1 MEKDQISKI
10 TEARRKYR
18 PEKIKYLLI
27 GKASPINED
36 AYFYFENV
44 PQGDSMFLEV
54 MKVIQPKQT
63 TLYLNSKRDSFKKA
77 YLLKEFKREGFY
89 MMDLCNGPS
98 DTSISRFKEELD
110 ELEKNGN
117 IDEATKI
124 IPLFARV
131 YDFLLEQLGD
141 TGMLIK
147 ARIFGPG
154 SGQQKFFN
162 AQFRQALE
170 PAGYHFHD

>member
-1 MEKDQISKI
+1 MGTDQISRI
-10 TEARRKYR
+10 TEARHKYR
-18 PEKIKYLLI
+18 PEKVKYLLI
-27 GKASPINED
+27 GQAPPSNED

-54 MKVIQPKQT
+54 MKVIQPRQT

-98 DTSISRFKEELD
+98 DNRTSIFKEEWG
-110 ELEKNGN
+110 ELVNNGA

-124 IPLFARV
+124 IPLFTRV
-131 YDFLLEQLGD
+131 YDFLLENMYD
-141 TGMLIK
+141 TSMLIK
-147 ARIFGPG
+147 IRISGPG
-154 SGQQKFFN
+154 SGQQKVFN
-162 AQFRQALE
+162 TQFRQALE
-170 PAGYHFHD
+170 LAGYHFHD

>member
-1 MEKDQISKI
+1 
-10 TEARRKYR
+10 
-18 PEKIKYLLI
+18 
-27 GKASPINED
+27 
-36 AYFYFENV
+36 
-44 PQGDSMFLEV
+44 MFLEV
-54 MKVIQPKQT
+54 MKVIQPNQA
-63 TLYLNSKRDSFKKA
+63 TLYLNSNRNSFKKA

-98 DTSISRFKEELD
+98 DTSKSRFIEELD

-124 IPLFARV
+124 IPLFSRV

-147 ARIFGPG
+147 VRISGPG
-154 SGQQKFFN
+154 SGQQKVFN
-162 AQFRQALE
+162 TQFRQALE
-170 PAGYHFHD
+170 LAGYHFHD